1 MKKTIFITAYNRE
14 KIFFNTLKKLK
25 KCKNYDQFK
34 KLIIYQEVKNSI
46 VKKIKKI
53 DPEIEILKT
62 KYPKKMTGLHKCN
75 LNTYKG
81 FKKSFEDYGSD
92 YVIYLEDDVLPS
104 YDFLEYHNSII
115 SRYRYDKKFFSAN
128 SFSKDSKKNS
138 NFSYSKF
145 IFGVGKG
152 WSISREKWSV
162 LDKMYKEL
170 FFTKKN
176 VFYDC
181 YFEVDITRKYF
192 VVMPHRSRCL
202 EQASNGLNSTID
214 QKNSD
219 HWVNWKKSFLS
230 SNTYK
235 IKDYTFKPNMKYS
248 WRSNCLQYS
257 ILNILKTK
265 LRFLM
270 IKEKIKE
277 IIKNI
282 IGYKNFF
289 LIKKFIQKF

>member
-14 KIFFNTLKKLK
+14 KIFFNTLNKLK

-34 KLIIYQEVKNSI
+34 KLIIYQDVKNSI

-75 LNTYKG
+75 HNTYIG
-81 FKKSFEDYGSD
+81 FKKSFEDYRSD

-115 SRYRYDKKFFSAN
+115 SRYRKYKNFFAAN
-128 SFSKDSKKNS
+128 SFSKDSQKNL

-145 IFGVGKG
+145 IYGVGKG

-162 LDKMYKEL
+162 LKKMYREL
-170 FFTKKN
+170 FYTQKN
-176 VFYDC
+176 IFYDC
-181 YFEVDITRKYF
+181 YFEADITRKYF

-202 EQASNGLNSTID
+202 EQASNGLNSTLD
-214 QKNSD
+214 QKNTD
-219 HWVNWKKSFLS
+219 FWIKWKKSFLGTS
-230 SNTYK
+230 AYK
-235 IKDYTFKPNMKYS
+235 IKNYTFKPNLKYS
-248 WRSNCLQYS
+248 WRSDCLHYS
-257 ILNILKTK
+257 ILNIVKTK

-289 LIKKFIQKF
+289 LIKEFIQKF